1 MKKIGKERLF
11 EVMGRLDKTFKPML
25 NEEEKKEISAS
36 GSTSGTTETSS
47 KKGFH
52 TNIEKDTVEN
62 DNFRKV
68 LYTGEHLQLV
78 VMSLQPEEE
87 IGMETHPDT
96 DQFFRFDAGNGKC
109 VINGNEYDIADGDCI
124 IIPAGSEHNVINTGT
139 EPLKMYTIYTPP
151 HHQDGIEFKT
161 KEEAVA
167 SDEKFDGKTTES

>member
-25 NEEEKKEISAS
+25 NEEEEKEISAS
-36 GSTSGTTETSS
+36 GSTSGATETSG

-96 DQFFRFDAGNGKC
+96 DQFFRFDAGSGKC
-109 VINGNEYDIADGDCI
+109 VINGNEYEVVDGDCI

-161 KEEAVA
+161 KEEAEQN
-167 SDEKFDGKTTES
+167 DEEFDGKITES